1 MDDRLRQDIDDFRFH
16 FDSMYIGGIPRLL
29 DETGSFLAFLS
40 ILNATDTLAGAW
52 APTMG
57 TGERF
62 RRFAA
67 AYFPADLASRA
78 EALWRFRN
86 LMVHAF
92 NPGPFALV
100 CNQSRLHLTPHGEV
114 TVLNVQDFYAALL
127 LASRSYFSALLSDPE
142 LAKNFSR
149 RIADKDGGAPET
161 HMFARPS

>member
-1 MDDRLRQDIDDFRFH
+1 
-16 FDSMYIGGIPRLL
+16 
-29 DETGSFLAFLS
+29 
-40 ILNATDTLAGAW
+40 
-52 APTMG
+52 
-57 TGERF
+57 
-62 RRFAA
+62 
-67 AYFPADLASRA
+67 
-78 EALWRFRN
+78 
-86 LMVHAF
+86 MVHAF